1 MDDYNLKPCYF
12 SKKFIPLKDAN
23 VNIQTHA
30 LQYGTGFFGGIRGYW
45 NEEKNN
51 LFVFRL
57 EDHYKRLKNSAK
69 ILQMNFPY
77 SYEEFYKITTELLQK
92 GNWKRNVYLRPFIYK
107 SALEL
112 SPRLHN
118 VQDDFAMYALP
129 LNDYLDTEKGL
140 RAQTSSWVRL
150 SDNQI
155 PTRSKASGG
164 YINSALAKS
173 EAMQNGF
180 DEAIFLDEK
189 GMVSEG
195 SAENMF
201 FVRENKLI
209 TPSVTS
215 SILEGIT
222 RKTILTLAKKLNIPV
237 EERDISRTEMYIS
250 DEVFFAGT
258 GVQVAWLKEID
269 HRIIGNGKIGKITRE
284 IQELFFSI
292 VKGNQEEYIDW
303 LTKIY

>member
-1 MDDYNLKPCYF
+1 MQNYNLKPCYF
-12 SKKFIPLKDAN
+12 EKKFIPLNEAN

-45 NEEKNN
+45 NEEKKN
-51 LFVFRL
+51 LYVFRL
-57 EDHYKRLKNSAK
+57 KDHYQRLRNSAK
-69 ILQMNFPY
+69 ILQMNFDY
-77 SYEEFYKITTELLQK
+77 SFNEFEKITLDLLQK
-92 GNWKRNVYLRPFIYK
+92 GSWKQNVYLRPFIYK

-118 VQDDFAMYALP
+118 VKDDFAMYALP

-155 PTRSKASGG
+155 PTRAKASGG

-180 DEAIFLDEK
+180 DEAIFLDER

-195 SAENMF
+195 SAENIF
-201 FVRENKLI
+201 FVKDHHVF
-209 TPSVTS
+209 TPSITS

-222 RKTILTLAKKLNIPV
+222 RKSIISLLEKEGIRF
-237 EERDISRTEMYIS
+237 EQRDVSRTEMYTA
-250 DEVFFAGT
+250 DEVFFSGT
-258 GVQVAWLKEID
+258 GVQMAWLKEID
-269 HRIIGNGKIGKITRE
+269 YRQIADGNRGPITTKL
-284 IQELFFSI
+284 QNLFFSI
-292 VKGNQEEYIDW
+292 VRGNEPDYSDW
-303 LTKIY
+303 LTEVY